1 MRNAGSSAGAA
12 VAIPLVSVI
21 SLQFNWQASFVVT
34 GLLGLIWVFFWRRQY
49 YLPQDHPRISE
60 AERELILDGQPP
72 QGPTAEK
79 TSIWRLL
86 RMRKAWG
93 CLCAQIGRAHVE
105 LQSLMRI
112 AYAVFCLNKKQ
123 YMISQKLYLLIL
135 T

>member
-93 CLCAQIGRAHVE
+93 CLCARIFIDPVTYFLIFWIPKY
-105 LQSLMRI
+105 LQE
-112 AYAVFCLNKKQ
+112 
-123 YMISQKLYLLIL
+123 QKGL
-135 T
+135 TLDKRGYFA